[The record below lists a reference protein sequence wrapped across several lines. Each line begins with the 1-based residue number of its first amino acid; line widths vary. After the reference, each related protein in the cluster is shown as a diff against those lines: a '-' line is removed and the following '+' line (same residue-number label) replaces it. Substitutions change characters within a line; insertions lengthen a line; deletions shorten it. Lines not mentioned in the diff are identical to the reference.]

1 MKHTIS
7 KKNINELRLKIS
19 DSLDFFYSKHEGE
32 FFEMKLLE
40 ELKKNLIHTVESIR
54 DVSNNDSNI
63 LSDRQFKMLKYL
75 GEFNE
80 ISRREYA
87 SMFDVSFMTAFRDL
101 EKLVEKGVI
110 VSIGR
115 GRGTKY
121 ILK

>member
-32 FFEMKLLE
+32 FFEMNLLE